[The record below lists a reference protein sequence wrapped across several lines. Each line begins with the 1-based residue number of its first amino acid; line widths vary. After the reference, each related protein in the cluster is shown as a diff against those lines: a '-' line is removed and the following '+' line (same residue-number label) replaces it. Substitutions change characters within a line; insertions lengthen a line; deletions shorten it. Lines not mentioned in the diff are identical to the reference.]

1 MLCDVFLASIYS
13 VRGTK
18 TFFFA
23 FAQENSVHLTADGQ
37 KYAHS
42 SYFNI
47 KFGVLEIVRYIR
59 RKEACHKAAHSTV
72 GEEHK
77 KYKCKK
83 KIPLSPQVHTA
94 DIPRDLRAHMDKSA
108 FFS

>member
-1 MLCDVFLASIYS
+1 M
-13 VRGTK
+13 
-18 TFFFA
+18 
-23 FAQENSVHLTADGQ
+23 ADGH
-37 KYAHS
+37 KYARS

-59 RKEACHKAAHSTV
+59 RKEDCYKESHGTV

-77 KYKCKK
+77 KYKSEK

-94 DIPRDLRAHMDKSA
+94 DIPRYLRTHMDKSA
-108 FFS
+108 